1 MSLSRMNVAAVRAL
15 RKRRNDGVMP
25 RSVGGEGDGD
35 DDTAKSLPVAQKTTT
50 CCLSGGRVLPTD

>member
-1 MSLSRMNVAAVRAL
+1 MNVAAVRAL

-35 DDTAKSLPVAQKTTT
+35 DDTAKSLPVAQKTDHHV
-50 CCLSGGRVLPTD
+50 LPGGGRVLRTD